1 MEGIAD
7 LEYRKLGRTD
17 IEVSVI
23 ALGCWPFAGGLVW
36 GDQDDDLSVATVHAA
51 LDAGINFFDTAEG
64 YGDGYSE
71 AVLGRS
77 LIGRREEAVIATKI
91 APPHLGCDEVEKRC
105 DRSLKKLRTD
115 YIDYYQ
121 IHWPNWEIP
130 IKETLAAL
138 ERLLQKGK
146 VRAIGVSNFGRRDL
160 SELLEGSSG
169 VEANQLPYSLLW
181 RTIEHEIQPLCLE
194 RGVGVICYMPLAQ
207 GLLTSR
213 YASASE
219 VPDGLARTRHYSCER
234 PLARHSEPGCETEV
248 FEAIEAIKEISDGI
262 GELMA
267 TTALAWV
274 MSRPAVTSVLVG
286 ARNPEE
292 LSWNFPAVERSL
304 SEEVIG
310 RLDDA
315 TEGIK
320 KRLGTNPDPWFT
332 QPRMR

>member
-1 MEGIAD
+1 MSRGKSGTAWILEGIAD

-146 VRAIGVSNFGRRDL
+146 VRAIGVSI
-160 SELLEGSSG
+160 SEGETSPNCWRVQAWRPISCPTACCGAPSSTR
-169 VEANQLPYSLLW
+169 S
-181 RTIEHEIQPLCLE
+181 
-194 RGVGVICYMPLAQ
+194 
-207 GLLTSR
+207 SR
-213 YASASE
+213 FAWNGAS
-219 VPDGLARTRHYSCER
+219 G
-234 PLARHSEPGCETEV
+234 
-248 FEAIEAIKEISDGI
+248 
-262 GELMA
+262 
-267 TTALAWV
+267 
-274 MSRPAVTSVLVG
+274 
-286 ARNPEE
+286 
-292 LSWNFPAVERSL
+292 
-304 SEEVIG
+304 
-310 RLDDA
+310 
-315 TEGIK
+315 
-320 KRLGTNPDPWFT
+320 
-332 QPRMR
+332 